1 MEEYNITVTI
11 GNKSAVDKY
20 RQTVEALKNA
30 YEALDNAQEAMIDN
44 DLDDGST
51 VMEILDAIAKAKKNK
66 IRLALIIADEVAFS
80 ASHLADMA
88 FNECC
93 KGKPKTRAEK
103 AREAVEAIKARDL
116 EKKRGCA
123 FSSSKLPEEWD
134 PDSDVK
140 LQA

>member
-11 GNKSAVDKY
+11 GNKNAVDKY
-20 RQTVEALKNA
+20 RQAVEALKNA

-51 VMEILDAIAKAKKNK
+51 VKEILDAIAKAKKDK
-66 IRLALIIADEVAFS
+66 IRWALIIADEVAFS

-88 FNECC
+88 FKEYS

-103 AREAVEAIKARDL
+103 AREAAEAIKARDL
-116 EKKRGCA
+116 EKKHGCV
-123 FSSSKLPEEWD
+123 FNSSKIPEEWG